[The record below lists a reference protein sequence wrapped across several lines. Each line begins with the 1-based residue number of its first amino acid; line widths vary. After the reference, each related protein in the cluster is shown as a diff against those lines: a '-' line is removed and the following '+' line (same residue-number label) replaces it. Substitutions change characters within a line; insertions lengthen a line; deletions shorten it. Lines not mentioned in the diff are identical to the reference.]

1 MKYHRNV
8 FSIFALVLCLAL
20 TGCSGSD
27 SSGDSGGSD
36 VFNNITDIFSDSANV
51 LTVKDSYVQACST
64 ATLGEMA
71 DAFMS
76 DPQWRDF
83 QGTSGNTIVELSG
96 GISYDGMPADAL
108 IQFEISGGS
117 FEAVYLGINSVD
129 QNMLVLSALLNKMC
143 DAA

>member
-1 MKYHRNV
+1 MKYNRNL
-8 FSIFALVLCLAL
+8 FSIFALVSCLVL
-20 TGCSGSD
+20 TACNSSD
-27 SSGDSGGSD
+27 SSEDSGGSD
-36 VFNNITDIFSDSANV
+36 LLNNITDIFSNSANV

-83 QGTSGNTIVELSG
+83 QGTSGKTIVELSG

-129 QNMLVLSALLNKMC
+129 QNMFVLSALLNKMC
-143 DAA
+143 AAA

>member
-1 MKYHRNV
+1 M
-8 FSIFALVLCLAL
+8 
-20 TGCSGSD
+20 
-27 SSGDSGGSD
+27 
-36 VFNNITDIFSDSANV
+36 
-51 LTVKDSYVQACST
+51 TVKDSYVQACST